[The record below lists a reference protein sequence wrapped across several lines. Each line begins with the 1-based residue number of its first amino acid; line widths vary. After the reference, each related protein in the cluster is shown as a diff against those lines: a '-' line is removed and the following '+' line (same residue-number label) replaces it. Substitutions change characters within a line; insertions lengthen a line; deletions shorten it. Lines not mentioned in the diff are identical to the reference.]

1 MKTMLTALLVLS
13 LLSGGL
19 IAMANTP
26 ETMSYVLQP
35 GIQLD
40 VNATGQVTKVT
51 ALNTVAESVL
61 GDLQLLNMSIE
72 NAVALAVQHMQHL
85 GFTYGVDDILVT
97 GDENMIRRAEQ
108 LYRKLEEL
116 HKKNS
121 NPKPTTPAEND
132 ENDEEIDEIENQ
144 EGKNEEARGY
154 IMVQAAKEFAEMNPG
169 KYNILVNKMGKNPA
183 NYVNVSMKDVMKEY
197 VAGK

>member
-1 MKTMLTALLVLS
+1 
-13 LLSGGL
+13 
-19 IAMANTP
+19 MANTP

-40 VNATGQVTKVT
+40 VNTTGQVTKVT
-51 ALNTVAESVL
+51 ALNAVAESVL
-61 GDLQLLNMSIE
+61 GDLQLLNLSIE
-72 NAVALAVQHMQHL
+72 SAVALAVQRMQQL

-97 GDENMIRRAEQ
+97 DDENMIRRAEQ

-132 ENDEEIDEIENQ
+132 EDDEEIDEIENQ

-154 IMVQAAKEFAEMNPG
+154 IMVQSAKEFAEMNPG

-183 NYVNVSMKDVMKEY
+183 NYVNVSMKDIMKEY